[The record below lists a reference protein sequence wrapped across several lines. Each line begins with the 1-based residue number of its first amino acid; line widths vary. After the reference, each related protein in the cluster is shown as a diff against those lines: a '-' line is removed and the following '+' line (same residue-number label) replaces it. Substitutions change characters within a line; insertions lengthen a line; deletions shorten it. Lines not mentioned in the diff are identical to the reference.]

1 MDYLGQSGTI
11 WNYLGL
17 FGTIWDYLGLSR
29 TIPDYPGLSGTQ
41 TSVQV
46 EAREQVIAIWKLFG
60 VFIFIFFYFLH
71 TRVVEEHALLKMD
84 ICKLF
89 MKKSV
94 Q

>member
-1 MDYLGQSGTI
+1 MAI
-11 WNYLGL
+11 RNYLGL
-17 FGTIWDYLGLSR
+17 S
-29 TIPDYPGLSGTQ
+29 Q

-60 VFIFIFFYFLH
+60 VFIFIFSYFLH

-94 Q
+94 QKCPTWRF